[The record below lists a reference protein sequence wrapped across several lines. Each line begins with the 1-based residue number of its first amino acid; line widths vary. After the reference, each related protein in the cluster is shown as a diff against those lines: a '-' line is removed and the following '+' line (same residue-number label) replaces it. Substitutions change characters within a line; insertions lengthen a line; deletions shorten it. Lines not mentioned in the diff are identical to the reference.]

1 MCTNNQEK
9 SIFLV
14 KLENVI
20 KAYEDADE
28 LYDEFNKICDELPAK
43 ISNID
48 LRRSDLLH
56 RYTNGDEMTNDQH
69 IALSKALEALEKE
82 RRCIYDMEWVSA
94 TWDNHKK
101 KVTSKEN
108 RPFLRQEIK
117 NRLAKLDNEYK
128 PRVYSYAEIE
138 QIINVKPE
146 QTKTNACCKK
156 RGRKVGTRN
165 LSRYEQRQIV
175 QEVLGGKSPE
185 DVAIEKDISVARIK
199 RFLKNEDN
207 YIGAL

>member
-20 KAYEDADE
+20 KAYEEADE
-28 LYDEFNKICDELPAK
+28 LYEEFNKMCDELPSK

-82 RRCIYDMEWVSA
+82 RRCIYDMEWLSA

-146 QTKTNACCKK
+146 QPKTNTCGKK
-156 RGRKVGTRN
+156 RGRKVGTQN

-175 QEVLGGKSPE
+175 KEVLDGKSPE
-185 DVAIEKDISVARIK
+185 DVAIEKGISVARVK